1 MGREP
6 TKKQRNIPLLFF
18 FFLFRRDQEYI
29 PRIPTSVLNTIIA
42 IKK

>member
-18 FFLFRRDQEYI
+18 FFLFRRNREYI
-29 PRIPTSVLNTIIA
+29 PRIPTIVLQPIIT